1 MANGSN
7 LFSLQKHAAAAA
19 AALTTPNVNKA
30 AVEGENG
37 PMDSNKLV
45 VILGRNRVARFFF
58 VQYTKTGKYLPNG
71 PQNIPN
77 GHNIPMHIKW
87 P

>member
-1 MANGSN
+1 
-7 LFSLQKHAAAAA
+7 LQKHAAAA

-30 AVEGENG
+30 AVEGEYG

-58 VQYTKTGKYLPNG
+58 VRYTKTGKY
-71 PQNIPN
+71 IPN
-77 GHNIPMHIKW
+77 GRKIYQMDIKYVY
-87 P
+87 